1 MDWSGGGSAGN
12 RVAALKNCSATDV
25 HLTGYQAGGL
35 VGQVLGDR
43 GVSFDDCQTENV
55 YIRYSSISSSSGFIG
70 NIGDGGINISWSAAI
85 EINNCNPAQNVYYIN
100 DRTGEP
106 NTTYKPQSP
115 FYGHKNSVD
124 VVTITPE
131 ETTEP

>member
-1 MDWSGGGSAGN
+1 MYISRDI
-12 RVAALKNCSATDV
+12 RPV
-25 HLTGYQAGGL
+25 
-35 VGQVLGDR
+35 VLSDKCWAIEAYR
-43 GVSFDDCQTENV
+43 SMIVRRI

>member
-1 MDWSGGGSAGN
+1 MGCFFIGGALQSSAVCCAYFN
-12 RVAALKNCSATDV
+12 NFIRESL
-25 HLTGYQAGGL
+25 
-35 VGQVLGDR
+35 
-43 GVSFDDCQTENV
+43 
-55 YIRYSSISSSSGFIG
+55 RYSSISSSSGFIG
-70 NIGDGGINISWSAAI
+70 NIGDGGFNISWSAAI

-115 FYGHKNSVD
+115 FYGRKNKVD